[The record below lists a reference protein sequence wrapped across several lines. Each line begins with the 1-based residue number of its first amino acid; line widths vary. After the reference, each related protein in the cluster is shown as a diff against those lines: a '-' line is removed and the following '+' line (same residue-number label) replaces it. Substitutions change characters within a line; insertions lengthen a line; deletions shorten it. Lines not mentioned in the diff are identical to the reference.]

1 MVFYHPESD
10 THMTGNAKAMTRS
23 PDPSSR
29 GEAEAFHALLELA
42 SRETGVDLGRYK
54 EGTLHRHA
62 MRRCQMLGLATLA
75 DYLAHAQTHPGE
87 LARLQHGCMV
97 SVSSFF
103 RDAEVF
109 GELAHSLREL
119 IGSLPAGGPLR
130 AWVPACAT
138 GEEVYSIAILL
149 AEIVDEQAV
158 PRQVRIFATDIDQSA
173 LEFARAGR
181 YDAVELEGLGA
192 ERRARWFVADGDA
205 WRIGKALRE
214 LCVFSLHDLTGH
226 PPFIRMDLVSCR
238 NVLIYFKPEQQAE
251 LIRNFHFALN
261 PGGLLFLGKAESIG
275 YAHDLFE
282 SVDSAG
288 KLYRRRAVSGAG
300 HIPNFRSGLSERL
313 ARMAPRMHARPQR
326 VVLAEQARDLV
337 AEAYG
342 PPGVLVDANFEPLH
356 FFGASRRYFALPVAS
371 ADFSVFALVLPELR
385 GELKALGLRMRQDA
399 ADTLRGVGAQIRIG
413 DETLHVRPVLRRVA
427 GPDDASAGAVLI
439 SFEEAPLEAVPLA
452 DGDGGGLASAAALDE
467 IARLRQELADTR
479 EHLQAVIEEL
489 EASNEELQSLNEE
502 IQASSEELQASNE
515 ELQASNEE
523 LTTLNEALR
532 LKSLE
537 YVQLNT
543 TLANIQ
549 DSIRSSLV
557 VVDRDGR
564 VTRFNALAGRI
575 FGLLPGDVGQ
585 FLYGVPC
592 HLDLPLLRQWVSGV
606 VDGHGSRV
614 EHLQQRDL
622 HYLVQVDPYLDEAG
636 GIAGAVLTFTDISDL
651 RRAEDEKAHSEA
663 RFRQVWDSCVE
674 GLLVAKPDGELILV
688 NPALAQMFGYG
699 EDELLGQTVDI
710 LVPEAQRQGHR
721 LQRERYHRSPAQ
733 AQALMSRLNLRGCR
747 KDGSEFAIELSLG
760 SLNIDGVDYVLATL
774 SDVTERSL
782 AEELLKASERRLRL
796 ALDAARAGSWE
807 WFVDSNNSFWSDELW
822 ALYDMEPHSVTPS
835 YDAWRQ
841 VVHPADLAEVEACIA
856 SARAQGERFEA
867 EWRLNL
873 PDDASPR
880 WLLSIGQPVCDE
892 EGRLRSY
899 IGIIIDVTARRLA
912 EEGRRQSDAMLAT
925 ILDNVGACI
934 YIKDTDYRY
943 TYANGAVCRLFGVER
958 EQIVGC
964 GDEAYLDAATAR
976 LLRDNDRRV
985 IEGGERIEIEENSV
999 DVRTGEPRS
1008 YISIKLPLRRDDGH
1022 IYALCGISTDITE
1035 RKRAEQELQRHR
1047 QNLESLVE
1055 ARTHELQ
1062 QAKEAA
1068 ESANRAKSAFL
1079 ANMSHEIRTPLNAV
1093 LGMARIMQRDGV
1105 SSTQAEQLGKI
1116 DGAAQ
1121 HLLGVINDILD
1132 LSKIEAE
1139 KFILEEGE
1147 FALDG
1152 VAANVAAMIH
1162 DRLTA
1167 KGLRLRVDAESLPH
1181 LLRGDGTRFTQAL
1194 LNLASNAVKFTESG
1208 TITLGLRVEERQ
1220 GDALRVRA
1228 EVCDHGIGIPAD
1240 VLPKL
1245 FRPFEQGDA
1254 STTRRF
1260 GGTGLGLAITRR
1272 LAELMGGE
1280 AGGSSAVGLGSTF
1293 WFTAWLGVGRSVQQA
1308 SPDDSASDSA
1318 ETVLRKEH
1326 SGAQILLVEDE
1337 PVNQEVAKLFLF
1349 DAGLDV
1355 AVAGN
1360 GAVAVAMAAGSSFDL
1375 ILMDMQMPEMDG
1387 LEATRRIRALP
1398 AYQQVPIIA
1407 MTANAFAE
1415 DRAQCMAAGMDD
1427 FLSKPVDPD
1436 RLFSTILRWLRRR

>member
-1 MVFYHPESD
+1 MTSSPE
-10 THMTGNAKAMTRS
+10 
-23 PDPSSR
+23 PSSQ
-29 GEAEAFHALLELA
+29 GEAEAYRALLELA
-42 SRETGVDLGRYK
+42 SRQTGVDLERYK
-54 EGTLHRHA
+54 EGGLHRHA
-62 MRRCQMLGLATLA
+62 VRRCRMLGLNTFV
-75 DYLAHAQTHPGE
+75 DYLAYAQTYTEE
-87 LARLQHGCMV
+87 LTHLLQGCMV

-109 GELAHSLREL
+109 GELAHSLHEL
-119 IGSLPAGGPLR
+119 VARQPAGLPLR

-138 GEEVYSIAILL
+138 GEEAYSVAMLL
-149 AEIVDEQAV
+149 AETVHEHAV
-158 PRQVRIFATDIDQSA
+158 PRQVRIFATDIDQEA

-181 YDAVELEGLGA
+181 YDAAELEGLGA
-192 ERRARWFVADGDA
+192 ERLARWFVADGEG
-205 WRIGKALRE
+205 WRVGKALRE

-251 LIRNFHFALN
+251 LISSFHFALN
-261 PGGLLFLGKAESIG
+261 PDGLLFLGKAESVG
-275 YAHDLFE
+275 SAQALFE
-282 SVDSAG
+282 PVDAAG
-288 KLYRRRAVSGAG
+288 KLYRRRTSTGTEHVPG
-300 HIPNFRSGLSERL
+300 FRYGLPERFT
-313 ARMAPRMHARPQR
+313 RVAPRQHARLQR
-326 VVLAEQARDLV
+326 DVLAEQARDLV

-385 GELKALGLRMRQDA
+385 GELKALGVRMRQDA
-399 ADTLRGVGAQIRIG
+399 ADVLRGMGAQVRIG
-413 DETLHVRPVLRRVA
+413 DETLKVRPVLRRVA
-427 GPDDASAGAVLI
+427 GPDGAPSGAVLI
-439 SFEEAPLEAVPLA
+439 SFEETTVKPMPPVDGDREGLAAAEAV
-452 DGDGGGLASAAALDE
+452 DE

-489 EASNEELQSLNEE
+489 ESSNEELQALNEE
-502 IQASSEELQASNE
+502 IQAASEELQASNE

-575 FGLLPGDVGQ
+575 FGLLPDDIGQ

-606 VDGHGSRV
+606 VVGRGSRV
-614 EHLQQRDL
+614 EHVQQRDL
-622 HYLVQVDPYLDEAG
+622 HYLIQVDPYLDDAG
-636 GIAGAVLTFTDISDL
+636 GTAGAVLTFTDISDL
-651 RRAEDEKAHSEA
+651 RRAEDARAHSEA
-663 RFRQVWDSCVE
+663 RFRQVWDSSVE
-674 GLLVAKPDGELILV
+674 GLLVVKPDGEMVLV
-688 NPALAQMFGYG
+688 NPSIAQMFGYA
-699 EDELLGQTVDI
+699 EDELVGQQVDM
-710 LVPEAQRQGHR
+710 LVPEAQRKGHG
-721 LQRERYHRSPAQ
+721 LQRELYHHSPAQ
-733 AQALMSRLNLRGCR
+733 AQALMSRRNLRGCR

-760 SLNIDGVDYVLATL
+760 SLNIDGVDHVLATV

-807 WFVDSNNSFWSDELW
+807 WFVDSNNNFWSDELW
-822 ALYDMEPHSVTPS
+822 ALYGLEPQAITPS
-835 YDAWRQ
+835 YDAWLQ
-841 VVHPADLAEVEACIA
+841 LVHPMDRARLESVVTG
-856 SARAQGERFEA
+856 ARARGERFEV
-867 EWRLNL
+867 EWRVNL
-873 PDDASPR
+873 PGDPPSR
-880 WLLSIGQPVCDE
+880 WLLSIGQPVCDDA
-892 EGRLRSY
+892 GRVGSY
-899 IGIIIDVTARRLA
+899 I
-912 EEGRRQSDAMLAT
+912 
-925 ILDNVGACI
+925 
-934 YIKDTDYRY
+934 
-943 TYANGAVCRLFGVER
+943 
-958 EQIVGC
+958 
-964 GDEAYLDAATAR
+964 
-976 LLRDNDRRV
+976 
-985 IEGGERIEIEENSV
+985 
-999 DVRTGEPRS
+999 
-1008 YISIKLPLRRDDGH
+1008 
-1022 IYALCGISTDITE
+1022 GISTDITE
-1035 RKRAEQELQRHR
+1035 RKRAEHELLRHR

-1055 ARTHELQ
+1055 ARTRELL

-1093 LGMARIMQRDGV
+1093 LGMARIMQRDGA
-1105 SSTQAEQLGKI
+1105 SPTQAEQLGKI

-1152 VAANVAAMIH
+1152 VAANVASMIH
-1162 DRLTA
+1162 DRSTA
-1167 KGLRLRVDAESLPH
+1167 KGLCLVVDTESVPCLV
-1181 LLRGDGTRFTQAL
+1181 RGDSTRFTQAL

-1208 TITLGLRVEERQ
+1208 AITLSLRIDERQ

-1228 EVCDHGIGIPAD
+1228 EVSDTGIGIPRE

-1254 STTRRF
+1254 STTRKY

-1280 AGGSSAVGLGSTF
+1280 AGVTSDVGKGSTF
-1293 WFTAWLGVGRSVQQA
+1293 WFTAWLGAGRSVQQA
-1308 SPDDSASDSA
+1308 LPDQDDSDCA
-1318 ETVLRKEH
+1318 ESVLQKEYA
-1326 SGAQILLVEDE
+1326 GAQVLLVEDE

-1360 GAVAVAMAAGSSFDL
+1360 GAVAVDMAAGSPFDL

-1398 AYQQVPIIA
+1398 AYSQVPIIA

>member
-1 MVFYHPESD
+1 MTSSPE
-10 THMTGNAKAMTRS
+10 
-23 PDPSSR
+23 PSIQ

-42 SRETGVDLGRYK
+42 SRQTGVDLERYK
-54 EGTLHRHA
+54 EGSLHRHA
-62 MRRCQMLGLATLA
+62 VRRCRMLGLSTLT
-75 DYLAHAQTHPGE
+75 DYLAYAQTHADE
-87 LARLQHGCMV
+87 LGCLQQGCMV

-119 IGSLPAGGPLR
+119 VGRLPAAVPLR

-138 GEEVYSIAILL
+138 GEEAYSIAMLL
-149 AEIVDEQAV
+149 AEIVQEQGRA
-158 PRQVRIFATDIDQSA
+158 RQVRIFATDIDQGA

-181 YDAVELEGLGA
+181 YDAAGLEGLGA
-192 ERRARWFVADGDA
+192 ERLARWFVADGEA
-205 WRIGKALRE
+205 WRVGKALRE

-226 PPFIRMDLVSCR
+226 PPFIRMDLISCR
-238 NVLIYFKPEQQAE
+238 NVLIYFKPEQQTE
-251 LIRNFHFALN
+251 LIGCFHFALN

-275 YAHDLFE
+275 YGHDLFE
-282 SVDSAG
+282 PVDSAG
-288 KLYRRRAVSGAG
+288 KLFRRRATAGAV
-300 HIPNFRSGLSERL
+300 HVPSFRTGPPERL
-313 ARMAPRMHARPQR
+313 TRVAPRMHARPQR
-326 VVLAEQARDLV
+326 EVLAERARDLV
-337 AEAYG
+337 VETYG

-385 GELKALGLRMRQDA
+385 SELKALGLRMRQDA
-399 ADTLRGVGAQIRIG
+399 SDVLRGVGARVRIG
-413 DETLHVRPVLRRVA
+413 GETLRVRPVLRRVS
-427 GPDDASAGAVLI
+427 GPDGAPSGAVLI
-439 SFEEAPLEAVPLA
+439 SFEETALKTAPVLDA
-452 DGDGGGLASAAALDE
+452 DGGGLADAEAAEE

-489 EASNEELQSLNEE
+489 EMSNEELQSLNEE

-575 FGLLPGDVGQ
+575 FGLLPGDIGQ

-606 VDGHGSRV
+606 VAGQGSRV
-614 EHLQQRDL
+614 EHVQQRDL

-636 GIAGAVLTFTDISDL
+636 GNAGAVLTFTDISDL
-651 RRAEDEKAHSEA
+651 RRAEDAQAHSEA
-663 RFRQVWDSCVE
+663 RFRQVWDSSVE
-674 GLLVAKPDGELILV
+674 GLLVVKPDGEMVLV
-688 NPALAQMFGYG
+688 NPALAQMFGYA
-699 EDELLGQTVDI
+699 EDELVGQPVDI
-710 LVPEAQRQGHR
+710 LVPEDQRASHG
-721 LQRERYHRSPAQ
+721 LQRERYHHSPAQ
-733 AQALMSRLNLRGCR
+733 AQALMSRRSLRGCR

-760 SLNIDGVDYVLATL
+760 SLNIDGVDHVLATV

-782 AEELLKASERRLRL
+782 AEALLKASERRLRL
-796 ALDAARAGSWE
+796 ALDAAGAGFWE
-807 WFVDSNNSFWSDELW
+807 VFIESENRYWSDELW
-822 ALYDMEPHSVTPS
+822 GLYGLEPDSVTPS
-835 YDAWRQ
+835 YAAWLDT
-841 VVHPADLAEVEACIA
+841 VHPADRAQADAVIVEA
-856 SARAQGERFEA
+856 SAREERFEV
-867 EWRLNL
+867 EWRVNL
-873 PDDASPR
+873 PEGQPPR
-880 WLLSIGQPVCDE
+880 WLLSIAQPVRDD
-892 EGRLRSY
+892 EGRVRSY
-899 IGIIIDVTARRLA
+899 IGIVIDVSARRRA
-912 EEGRRQSDAMLAT
+912 EEGRRQSEAMLAT
-925 ILDNVGACI
+925 ILDNVGAYI
-934 YIKDTDYRY
+934 YIKDPEYRY

-958 EQIVGC
+958 EQIVGRT
-964 GDEAYLDAATAR
+964 DDVFFDAATSR
-976 LLRDNDRRV
+976 NLRDNDRRV
-985 IEGGERIEIEENSV
+985 IEGGERIQLEENNV
-999 DVRTGEPRS
+999 DVRTGETHS
-1008 YISIKLPLRRDDGH
+1008 YISIKLPLRRDDGS

-1047 QNLESLVE
+1047 QNLESLVD
-1055 ARTHELQ
+1055 ARTRELL

-1105 SSTQAEQLGKI
+1105 SPTQAEQLGKI

-1152 VAANVAAMIH
+1152 VAANVASMIH
-1162 DRLTA
+1162 DRSTA
-1167 KGLRLRVDAESLPH
+1167 KGLCLVVDAESVPCLV
-1181 LLRGDGTRFTQAL
+1181 RGDSTRFTQAL

-1208 TITLGLRVEERQ
+1208 AITLSLRIDERQ

-1228 EVCDHGIGIPAD
+1228 EVSDTGIGIPRE

-1254 STTRRF
+1254 STTRKY

-1280 AGGSSAVGLGSTF
+1280 AGVTSDVGKGSTF
-1293 WFTAWLGVGRSVQQA
+1293 WFTAWLGVGRSIQQA
-1308 SPDDSASDSA
+1308 PPDQDDGGCA
-1318 ETVLRKEH
+1318 ESVLQKEYG
-1326 SGAQILLVEDE
+1326 GAQILLVEDE

-1360 GAVAVAMAAGSSFDL
+1360 GAVAVDMAAGSPFDL

-1398 AYQQVPIIA
+1398 AYSQVPIIA

>member
-1 MVFYHPESD
+1 
-10 THMTGNAKAMTRS
+10 MTSS
-23 PDPSSR
+23 PDPSFP
-29 GEAEAFHALLELA
+29 GEAEAFHTLLELA
-42 SRETGVDLGRYK
+42 SRETGVDLDRYK
-54 EGTLHRHA
+54 EGTLYRHVL
-62 MRRCQMLGLATLA
+62 RRCRLLGLATLA
-75 DYLAHAQTHPGE
+75 DYLAHARTHPDE
-87 LARLQHGCMV
+87 LACLQHGCMV

-109 GELAHSLREL
+109 DELARSLRAMVA
-119 IGSLPAGGPLR
+119 GLPAGVPLR

-138 GEEVYSIAILL
+138 GEEAYSIAMLL

-158 PRQVRIFATDIDQSA
+158 PRQVRIFATDIDQDA
-173 LEFARAGR
+173 LELARAGR
-181 YDAVELEGLGA
+181 YGAAELEGLGD
-192 ERRARWFVADGDA
+192 ERLTRWFVADGDA
-205 WRIGKALRE
+205 WRVGKALRE

-226 PPFIRMDLVSCR
+226 PPFIRMDLISCR
-238 NVLIYFKPEQQAE
+238 NILIYFKPEQQAE

-261 PGGLLFLGKAESIG
+261 PGGFLFLGKAESIG
-275 YAHDLFE
+275 YAQALFE
-282 SVDSAG
+282 PVDAAG
-288 KLYRRRAVSGAG
+288 KLYRRSVAAGAA
-300 HIPNFRSGLSERL
+300 HAPSFRHGAPERV
-313 ARMAPRMHARPQR
+313 ARVAPRMHARPQR
-326 VVLAEQARDLV
+326 EALAEQARDLV
-337 AEAYG
+337 VDAYG

-399 ADTLRGVGAQIRIG
+399 AEVLRGIGAQVRIGEETLR
-413 DETLHVRPVLRRVA
+413 VRPVLRRVA
-427 GPDDASAGAVLI
+427 GPDGVPSGAMLI
-439 SFEEAPLEAVPLA
+439 SFEETPVKPVPPA
-452 DGDGGGLASAAALDE
+452 DAGSGGLASAEAADE

-564 VTRFNALAGRI
+564 VTRFNALAGRV
-575 FGLLPGDVGQ
+575 FGLLPGDIGQ

-592 HLDLPLLRQWVSGV
+592 YLDLPLLREWVSGV
-606 VDGHGSRV
+606 VAGQGSRV
-614 EHLQQRDL
+614 EHVQQHDL
-622 HYLVQVDPYLDEAG
+622 HYLVQVDPYLDEVG
-636 GIAGAVLTFTDISDL
+636 GNAGAVLTFTDISEL
-651 RRAEDEKAHSEA
+651 RRAEDAQALSEA
-663 RFRQVWDSCVE
+663 RFRQVWDSSVE
-674 GLLVAKPDGELILV
+674 GLLVVKPDGEMLLV
-688 NPALAQMFGYG
+688 NPAFAQMFGYT
-699 EDELLGQTVDI
+699 EDELIGKPVEI
-710 LVPEAQRQGHR
+710 LVPESQRDGHGFR
-721 LQRERYHRSPAQ
+721 RERYHHSPAQ
-733 AQALMSRLNLRGCR
+733 AQALMSRRNLCGCR

-760 SLNIDGVDYVLATL
+760 SLNIDGVDHVLATV

-796 ALDAARAGSWE
+796 ALDAARAGFWE
-807 WFVDSNNSFWSDELW
+807 VFLESNNHYWSDELW
-822 ALYDMEPHSVTPS
+822 GLYGLEPDSVTPS
-835 YDAWRQ
+835 HEAWLDT
-841 VVHPADLAEVEACIA
+841 VHPADRAPADAVIAE
-856 SARAQGERFEA
+856 ARAREERFEI
-867 EWRLNL
+867 EWQVKL
-873 PDDASPR
+873 PDGQPPR
-880 WLLSIGQPVCDE
+880 WLLSIAQPVRGAD
-892 EGRLRSY
+892 GRVRSY
-899 IGIIIDVTARRLA
+899 IGIVIDVSARRLA
-912 EEGRRQSDAMLAT
+912 EARRRESDAMLAT
-925 ILDNVGACI
+925 ILDNVGAYI

-958 EQIVGC
+958 EQIC
-964 GDEAYLDAATAR
+964 GSNDDAYFDATTAR
-976 LLRDNDRRV
+976 TLLANDRRV
-985 IEGGERIEIEENSV
+985 IEGGERIEIEETNV
-999 DVRTGEPRS
+999 DARNGETHS
-1008 YISIKLPLRRDDGH
+1008 YISVKLPLRRDNGC

-1035 RKRAEQELQRHR
+1035 RKRAEQELLRHR
-1047 QNLESLVE
+1047 QNLESLVD
-1055 ARTHELQ
+1055 ARTRELL
-1062 QAKEAA
+1062 QAKDAA

-1105 SSTQAEQLGKI
+1105 SPTQAEQLGKI

-1152 VAANVAAMIH
+1152 VVDNVAAMIH

-1167 KGLRLRVDAESLPH
+1167 KGLHLQVQVESLPH

-1194 LNLASNAVKFTESG
+1194 LNLASNAVKFTEAG
-1208 TITLGLRVEERQ
+1208 TILLGLRVEQRQ
-1220 GDALRVRA
+1220 GDALQVRA
-1228 EVCDHGIGIPAD
+1228 EVCDHGIGIPAE

-1272 LAELMGGE
+1272 LAELMGGD
-1280 AGGSSAVGLGSTF
+1280 AGVSSAVGQGSTF

-1308 SPDDSASDSA
+1308 LPDDGAGECA
-1318 ETVLRKEH
+1318 ESVLRKEYR
-1326 SGAQILLVEDE
+1326 GAQILLVEDE

-1360 GAVAVAMAAGSSFDL
+1360 GAVAVDMAAGSPFDL

-1398 AYQQVPIIA
+1398 AYRQVPIIA